1 MSDDLDKL
9 SEKVALMRKLGVTE
23 CDGIK
28 LGAPV
33 LPPPAEETLE
43 EHTARLNKV
52 IARRHQIMFA
62 HSATRPKLR
71 VLK

>member
-9 SEKVALMRKLGVTE
+9 TAKVELMRRLGITE

-28 LGAPV
+28 LGAPI
-33 LPPPAEETLE
+33 LPKPPEETAEEYTE
-43 EHTARLNKV
+43 RANKEA
-52 IARRHQIMFA
+52 ARRHQIMFA

>member
-9 SEKVALMRKLGVTE
+9 EAKVALMRKLGISE
-23 CDGIK
+23 ADGIK
-28 LGAPV
+28 LG
-33 LPPPAEETLE
+33 PPIMPKPPEETPE
-43 EHTARLNKV
+43 EFTERTNKE

>member
-1 MSDDLDKL
+1 VSDDLDKL
-9 SEKVALMRKLGVTE
+9 TAKVELMRKLGITE

-28 LGAPV
+28 LGAPI
-33 LPPPAEETLE
+33 LPKPPEETE
-43 EHTARLNKV
+43 EEQTARLNKD